1 MFRTI
6 FKTCSFQLTDN
17 IFSAYIHIF
26 AKLIQRRITLNSIIG
41 SLGNSIFYNLLNWA
55 QSYSNPGEWQNKSR
69 ADFFYFQRD
78 SLNQLTKFLF
88 QRYHIKIPPE
98 VFIIF
103 EIQIREDSTRR

>member
-1 MFRTI
+1 M
-6 FKTCSFQLTDN
+6 
-17 IFSAYIHIF
+17 
-26 AKLIQRRITLNSIIG
+26 TLNSTIG
-41 SLGNSIFYNLLNWA
+41 SLGNSIFYNLLNRA

-103 EIQIREDSTRR
+103 EILSFMSLFTVTDRILLSSIRSAAA